1 MYRIT
6 TNGITDG
13 KKPFCITCKTD
24 PFITTI
30 IEFKKLLLLSGFE
43 FPKNLVCIN
52 GIEEI
57 VFKYSFNETAD
68 LVERVELVFK
78 IEFIND

>member
-1 MYRIT
+1 MYKIT

-13 KKPFCITCKTD
+13 KKPFCITCKTE

-30 IEFKKLLLLSGFE
+30 TKFKELLLLRGFE
-43 FPKNLVCIN
+43 LPKNLVCIN
-52 GIEEI
+52 GTEKI

-78 IEFIND
+78 VEKI